1 METKKHLVNNVMFM
15 IGLSYFVVL
24 VAVSIA
30 LLTISRPVSALV
42 FFLLSLPFALLIV
55 RYGST
60 VTIDDSGVTLKFLVI
75 SRRQIRWKDLKDVC
89 VCGTKVL
96 NRMNK
101 EKTGT
106 IYMIFSD
113 KHIPE
118 KQLMDMMLK
127 WPPKGKIYLKFTKD
141 RLLEVQMHWSRP
153 VQKFNIGSLDI

>member
-1 METKKHLVNNVMFM
+1 MGSRKHLVNNVMF
-15 IGLSYFVVL
+15 IVGVSYFVVL

-30 LLTISRPVSALV
+30 LLTISRPVSALI
-42 FFLLSLPFALLIV
+42 FFLIALPFVLLAF

-60 VTIDDSGVTLKFLVI
+60 VTFDENGVNLRFLGI
-75 SRRQIRWKDLKDVC
+75 KRNQIRWKDLKDVC
-89 VCGTKVL
+89 VCGTRVL
-96 NRMNK
+96 NRINRNK
-101 EKTGT
+101 CGT
-106 IYMIFSD
+106 IYMIFTD

-118 KQLMDMMLK
+118 NKLLDMMLK